1 MRTSGV
7 IHPQLIELVAA
18 AGHGDRIVLADS
30 GLRVPSGARRVDVGL
45 TCGVPT
51 MAQVLHALRA
61 DLVIEAAE
69 VATEFAEWSPETH
82 AAVVAELGF
91 EPVAT
96 RAHVDLMADMAEHAY
111 AYVKTGDAAAYSSV
125 VVTCGVSFLDDAI
138 AHYTEVHGRAPGL
151 G

>member
-1 MRTSGV
+1 MRTSGI

-18 AGHGDRIVLADS
+18 AGHGDRIVLADA
-30 GLRVPSGARRVDVGL
+30 GLRIPRHARRVDVGL

-51 MAQVLHALRA
+51 MAQVLAVLGA

-69 VATEFAEWSPETH
+69 VAVEFAEWSPETY
-82 AAVVAELGF
+82 AAVVSELGVA
-91 EPVAT
+91 PTAT
-96 RAHVDLMADMAEHAY
+96 RTHVELMADMAEHAY

-138 AHYTEVHGRAPGL
+138 AHYTAVHGRAPVM
-151 G
+151 

>member
-18 AGHGDRIVLADS
+18 AGHGDRIVLADA
-30 GLRVPSGARRVDVGL
+30 GLRIPSGARRVDVGL

-51 MAQVLHALRA
+51 MAQVLLALRG

-69 VATEFAEWSPETH
+69 VAVEFAQWSPEVHAGVVEVLGVVPRAERTH
-82 AAVVAELGF
+82 VE
-91 EPVAT
+91 
-96 RAHVDLMADMAEHAY
+96 LMADMADHAY

-138 AHYTEVHGRAPGL
+138 AHYTEVHGRPPAMG
-151 G
+151 

>member
-18 AGHGDRIVLADS
+18 AGHGDRIVLADA
-30 GLRVPSGARRVDVGL
+30 GLRIPAAARRVDVGL

-51 MAQVLHALRA
+51 MAQVLRALRG

-69 VATEFAEWSPETH
+69 VAVEFAQWSPEVH
-82 AAVVAELGF
+82 AGVVEVLGYAPRAE
-91 EPVAT
+91 
-96 RAHVDLMADMAEHAY
+96 RMHVDLMADMAEHAY

-138 AHYTEVHGRAPGL
+138 EHYTEVHGRAPSMG
-151 G
+151 